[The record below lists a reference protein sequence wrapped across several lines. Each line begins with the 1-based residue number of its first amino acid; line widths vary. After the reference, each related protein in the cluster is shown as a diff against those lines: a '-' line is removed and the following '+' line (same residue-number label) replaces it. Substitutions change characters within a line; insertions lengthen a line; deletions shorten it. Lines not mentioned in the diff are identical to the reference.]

1 MNPDLELGRAE
12 QAHLVQTYHSEGY
25 RIMHRIMRAEVDKF
39 IVAMVNANPADR
51 EEVCARH
58 VTAKAAAQFFEG
70 VTRRINEEVTQ
81 YTAAPTPDDKPIDV
95 TEGILDLGYL
105 AEQLEELPHNI
116 LGGE

>member
-1 MNPDLELGRAE
+1 MNPDVELGRAE
-12 QAHLVQTYHSEGY
+12 QAQLVQTYHSEGY

-51 EEVCARH
+51 EEVLARH
-58 VTAKAAAQFFEG
+58 QMAKAAAQFFEG
-70 VTRRINEEVTQ
+70 VTRKINEEVTQ
-81 YTAAPTPDDKPIDV
+81 YTAAPTPGDKPIDV

-105 AEQLEELPHNI
+105 GEQLDMLPNI